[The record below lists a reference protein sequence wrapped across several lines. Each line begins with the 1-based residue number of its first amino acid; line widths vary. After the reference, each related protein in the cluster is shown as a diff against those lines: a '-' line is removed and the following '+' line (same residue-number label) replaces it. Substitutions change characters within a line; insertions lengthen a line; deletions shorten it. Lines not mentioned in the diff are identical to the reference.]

1 MFDTGSDGLYG
12 NGIDMINEKQK
23 IRKIVYILFLAVLVL
38 YPLRH
43 VWLGVEVTDGAYSAG
58 NYRFLDH
65 INPMWLFGTYLAN
78 VTGHFLTGLPGG
90 DTLIG
95 LNCYT
100 ALFISVTAAALYLF
114 LTKAVRMESALVFF
128 GELLAVSLCWCP
140 TTILYNYMTYFFFNL
155 GLVFLYLGLVKEKRI
170 LLFAAGIPSFP
181 D

>member
-1 MFDTGSDGLYG
+1 MEGMFDTGSDGLYG

-140 TTILYNYMTYFFFNL
+140 TTILCNYMTYFFFNL
-155 GLVFLYLGLVKEKRI
+155 GLVV
-170 LLFAAGIPSFP
+170 
-181 D
+181 